1 MPTWNWLKRWVNSS
15 SLALINTRIVMQ
27 SNAFSNAFSNAT
39 QIPQIIA
46 FISAPQDKK
55 INILEDKVRILKKSK
70 GESTFRRSQSFFL
83 SISLEHKANIT

>member
-27 SNAFSNAFSNAT
+27 SNAFSNAFPNAT

-70 GESTFRRSQSFFL
+70 GESTFRKSQSFFFQY
-83 SISLEHKANIT
+83 H